1 MSFQPGDRVTLK
13 ADTKQHVWRVLHL
26 YPHGAIRIIKDYAP
40 QDSPTA
46 GMNTYPEQL
55 RRADT

>member
-1 MSFQPGDRVTLK
+1 MPFEVGDRVTLK

-26 YPHGAIRIIKDYAP
+26 YPHGAIRIIKEHAAH
-40 QDSPTA
+40 DSPTA

-55 RRADT
+55 RRTEQ